1 MREQEG
7 GKREGR
13 RERGKE
19 RAEQEGLGREGCG
32 CAALIINCSITA
44 TGRTHLGLAYGVH
57 HTVRGKAGSNRVK
70 LCKEKTHH

>member
-1 MREQEG
+1 MREKEG

-13 RERGKE
+13 RERGREEK
-19 RAEQEGLGREGCG
+19 RPEGFG

-57 HTVRGKAGSNRVK
+57 HTVRGKAGSNRAK